1 MVIDLTNA
9 LELVPAFRRQIHVY
23 TQGENTVDSA
33 LAGYISDAVMALM
46 YRWDKEYTVEFTSPA
61 TYEISPDVEPKD
73 IRPIILMASIIY
85 KMGNIGLASF
95 TDGDFSYNPHRGD
108 SSSIA
113 FDREE
118 LLAYIPKVRLASAR
132 AGTFLGFNNWY
143 NPESYIWAAINW
155 L

>member
-1 MVIDLTNA
+1 MTNA
-9 LELVPAFRRQIHVY
+9 LDLVPAFRRQISVY
-23 TQGENTVDSA
+23 TQGANTNDSA
-33 LAGYISDAVMALM
+33 LAGYISDAIQALM
-46 YRWDKEYTVEFTSPA
+46 YRWDKTYTIEFISPS
-61 TYEISPDVEPKD
+61 TYLISPDVEQKD

-118 LLAYIPKVRLASAR
+118 LLAYIPKARLARPSA
-132 AGTFLGFNNWY
+132 GSFLGFHNLF
-143 NPESYIWAAINW
+143 NPESYVWAAIDY